1 MIFFHP
7 YLHFLKQAL
16 NPLSQILDEA
26 FMSNLVSRIY
36 EEERPWKRICR
47 SRDPRFIIR
56 ASVIKA
62 YSGLDYTIAHL
73 SWSKC

>member
-1 MIFFHP
+1 MISFCTPSFF
-7 YLHFLKQAL
+7 KQAFKV
-16 NPLSQILDEA
+16 LDEP

-47 SRDPRFIIR
+47 SRDLRVIIP
-56 ASVIKA
+56 ASVIKVCPR
-62 YSGLDYTIAHL
+62 LDYTIAHL

>member
-1 MIFFHP
+1 MFFFCTP
-7 YLHFLKQAL
+7 SFFKQAFNL
-16 NPLSQILDEA
+16 LDEA

-56 ASVIKA
+56 ASVIKVC
-62 YSGLDYTIAHL
+62 SGLDYTIAHL